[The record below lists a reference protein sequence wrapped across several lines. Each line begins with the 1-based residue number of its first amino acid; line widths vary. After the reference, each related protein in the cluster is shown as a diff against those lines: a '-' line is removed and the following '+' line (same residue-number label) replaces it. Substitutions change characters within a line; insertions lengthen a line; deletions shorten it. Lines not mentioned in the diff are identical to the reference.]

1 MEICTPVVLFMG
13 FSALSLISMVSKGP
27 PVILYLINVVFV
39 LLWSAI
45 MQFLCLKG
53 LSIFA
58 WLFLVIG
65 IVLSILI
72 VFYVIFFIANAQ
84 KMVKDKI

>member
-27 PVILYLINVVFV
+27 SVIIYLINVVFILV
-39 LLWSAI
+39 WSAI

-58 WLFLVIG
+58 WLFLVVG
-65 IVLSILI
+65 ILLSILI

>member
-1 MEICTPVVLFMG
+1 MG
-13 FSALSLISMVSKGP
+13 FSALSLISMVSNGP

-39 LLWSAI
+39 LVWSAI

-53 LSIFA
+53 LSMFA
-58 WLFLVIG
+58 WLLMIIG

-72 VFYVIFFIANAQ
+72 VFYVIIFIVSANQ
-84 KMVKDKI
+84 MVRDKI

>member
-1 MEICTPVVLFMG
+1 MG
-13 FSALSLISMVSKGP
+13 FSALSLISLVSKGP
-27 PVILYLINVVFV
+27 PIIIYLINVVFV

-53 LSIFA
+53 LSVFA
-58 WLFLVIG
+58 WIFLIAG

-72 VFYVIFFIANAQ
+72 VFYVIFFIASAS
-84 KMVKDKI
+84 KMAKDKI